1 MKIAVAG
8 KGGAGKTTV
17 SGTVARALARA
28 GHDVLALDADS
39 NPMLGVSLG
48 VGPEQTDLL
57 LGVRQGLETGEVEH
71 EPTIEGM
78 VERFGADA
86 PDGVRLVVAS
96 RIDNDSPGCQCCGVS
111 PDQLL
116 RELEDEGGRTVICD
130 LEAGIGTIV
139 RLAPGNADVV
149 LVVAN
154 PAAKALE
161 VARRAVAIAADK
173 TEVIVLANRVRN
185 DEDLEVIRAA
195 IPDHELIVIPED
207 ATIARADRDGV
218 APIDLDPYSPGV
230 MAIVALVDRLAGA
243 RAPAC
248 GPGPRPRRVRP
259 RPGPGA
265 GTGRLARPGS
275 LASRTTADAKS
286 PAPRRATRVVA

>member
-17 SGTVARALARA
+17 SGTLARALARA
-28 GHDVLALDADS
+28 GHDVLALDADA

-48 VGPEQTDLL
+48 VGPERTELL

-116 RELEDEGGRTVICD
+116 RELEDGHRTVICD
-130 LEAGIGTIV
+130 LEAGLGTLT
-139 RLAPGNADVV
+139 RLAPGNADAV

-154 PAAKALE
+154 PSAKALE
-161 VARRAVAIAADK
+161 VARRAVEIASDK
-173 TEVIVLANRVRN
+173 TEVIVLANRVR
-185 DEDLEVIRAA
+185 DQSDLDDIRAVLGEER
-195 IPDHELIVIPED
+195 ELIVIPED
-207 ATIARADRDGV
+207 TVIARADRDGL
-218 APIDLDPYSPGV
+218 APIDLDEDSPGV
-230 MAIVALVDRLAGA
+230 TALVALADRLAGA
-243 RAPAC
+243 PVPA
-248 GPGPRPRRVRP
+248 
-259 RPGPGA
+259 
-265 GTGRLARPGS
+265 
-275 LASRTTADAKS
+275 
-286 PAPRRATRVVA
+286 